1 MTVSSDS
8 GLVHALENRISSE
21 AAELAQELS
30 QACFSVELGQLL
42 AAVDFTPI
50 VLDQRGT
57 IGDVLRMSAAQW
69 LALTYK
75 EEIDRSAAKLG
86 SSAGAHTLLL
96 KKLASETSSAQAA
109 LVNRLTPAF
118 FMNFCD
124 ERGLIDWPKL
134 VEFNSGNM
142 KG

>member
-1 MTVSSDS
+1 MAVPSDS
-8 GLVHALENRISSE
+8 GVDQKLDDKISAE
-21 AAELAQELS
+21 AVELAPELS
-30 QACFSVELGQLL
+30 QACLSVDLKHLL

-50 VLDQRGT
+50 VLDQRFT
-57 IGDVLRMSAAQW
+57 IGEVLRTSATHW
-69 LALTYK
+69 LALTYQ
-75 EEIDRSAAKLG
+75 EEINRTAARLGASADVHA
-86 SSAGAHTLLL
+86 LLL

-118 FMNFCD
+118 FAAFCD

-142 KG
+142 TR